1 MLFVKN
7 DFRST
12 TPKKQIIILDNKEA
26 NVNFSIR
33 LEIGRKDDDSPIISN
48 STLIL
53 QLERAR
59 KIAYYVNQNT
69 PGCPGHKGSALDYSP
84 PGPEYSGCAYTP

>member
-12 TPKKQIIILDNKEA
+12 TPKKQIIVLDNKEV

-48 STLIL
+48 STLFFHWKE
-53 QLERAR
+53 LE
-59 KIAYYVNQNT
+59 K
-69 PGCPGHKGSALDYSP
+69 
-84 PGPEYSGCAYTP
+84 

>member
-1 MLFVKN
+1 MKN

-33 LEIGRKDDDSPIISN
+33 LEIGRKDDDSPIISD

-53 QLERAR
+53 QLDRAG
-59 KIAYYVNQNT
+59 KIAYYVNQNV
-69 PGCPGHKGSALDYSP
+69 PGFLVHKESVLDYSP
-84 PGPEYSGCAYTP
+84 PRPKYSDCAHTP

>member
-1 MLFVKN
+1 MKN

-12 TPKKQIIILDNKEA
+12 TPKKQIIVLDNKEV

-59 KIAYYVNQNT
+59 K
-69 PGCPGHKGSALDYSP
+69 
-84 PGPEYSGCAYTP
+84 